1 MGFVI
6 RLVNTIFSF
15 LSLLVF
21 VYVLLGYF
29 LSPYHPVRRLIGQIV
44 EPMLTPIRKV
54 VPPINGIDLSPLILI
69 ILLQVIGTVLI
80 SLLRRLW

>member
-15 LSLLVF
+15 LSLLVI

-29 LSPYHPVRRLIGQIV
+29 LSPYHPVRRLISQIV